1 MRPPASHPWSARLA
15 APALVG
21 VAVLLAWQAL
31 CRLNHIP
38 PYLLPAPSDIAHS
51 LAVNAVPLLHALW
64 STMQVTLMALLLSA
78 VLGVLVAFV
87 LVQSRLLEA
96 SLLPYVILMQVT
108 PIVAVAPLI
117 IVLVKTVSVAL
128 VVCATVI
135 AIFPVISNTLQGLR
149 SIDPGLADYFQMNK
163 ASRLQFLV
171 RLRIPS
177 ALPLFLAGLRI
188 SSGLSLVGAVVAEF
202 VAGTGGTSSGL
213 AYQILQSGFQ
223 LDIPRMFAA
232 LALIT
237 VAGLVLYAAMA
248 GLQRLVMSA
257 LNQDPD

>member
-1 MRPPASHPWSARLA
+1 M
-15 APALVG
+15 
-21 VAVLLAWQAL
+21 
-31 CRLNHIP
+31 
-38 PYLLPAPSDIAHS
+38 
-51 LAVNAVPLLHALW
+51 
-64 STMQVTLMALLLSA
+64 
-78 VLGVLVAFV
+78 
-87 LVQSRLLEA
+87 
-96 SLLPYVILMQVT
+96 
-108 PIVAVAPLI
+108 
-117 IVLVKTVSVAL
+117 
-128 VVCATVI
+128 
-135 AIFPVISNTLQGLR
+135 R